1 MEHFNIQLSLRH
13 GVPVRQ
19 FGAEVRAAMCA
30 YSWPGN
36 VRELRNLVES
46 LLLTSDQD
54 SVQLSDLPE
63 ELLVSVDLPTAP
75 PLEPQARSLEEGE
88 RQAIVRAIKD
98 HQGNLAKA
106 ARALGV
112 SRSTLYR
119 KVERYHLNDAVR
131 LT

>member
-1 MEHFNIQLSLRH
+1 MR
-13 GVPVRQ
+13 
-19 FGAEVRAAMCA
+19 A

-54 SVQLSDLPE
+54 AVQLSELPE
-63 ELLVSVDLPTAP
+63 ELLASTDHPAP
-75 PLEPQARSLEEGE
+75 VAQERLVTSLEEGE
-88 RQAIVRAIKD
+88 RIAIAHAIKD
-98 HQGNLAKA
+98 CQGNLAKA

-119 KVERYHLNDAVR
+119 KVERYRLEDLVR
-131 LT
+131 PSGAKGLTYSDSDQRI